1 MAKIGLNNLW
11 YTHLT
16 EADDG
21 TPTYDGAKSFGKAV
35 SANVSISNNSAT
47 LYADDV
53 LAESDTSFQSGT
65 VTLGVDDDREATFA
79 DVLGHEIT
87 EEGEVI
93 RNANDTAPWVALGR
107 IVVKM
112 VGNVRSY
119 KVEILNKVKFSEP
132 SQEDQT
138 KGESVEFSTPEI
150 EGTIATLA
158 NGDWSDS
165 KVFTTKDEAI
175 AFIKATFA
183 APIPPEPVGT
193 TYEVSYNANGGTGTI
208 DPVTVDAG
216 ESITVD
222 NGSTLTAPED
232 KTFAGWALSAEATE
246 ATIAGGSS
254 YTPTADVELFAV
266 WADNV

>member
-11 YTHLT
+11 YSHLT
-16 EADDG
+16 EAQDG
-21 TPTYDGAKSFGKAV
+21 TPSYDGAKSFGKAV

-53 LAESDTSFQSGT
+53 LAESDTSFQNGT

-79 DVLGHEIT
+79 DVLGHTIT

-93 RNANDTAPWVALGR
+93 RNANDTAPWVGLAR

-112 VGNVRSY
+112 VNNVRLY

-138 KGESVEFSTPEI
+138 KGESVEFATPEI

-165 KVFTTKDEAI
+165 KTFSSKEAAL
-175 AFIKATFA
+175 AFIQATFA
-183 APIPPEPVGT
+183 DASSTFRVG
-193 TYEVSYNANGGTGTI
+193 YDANGGTGSI
-208 DPVTVDAG
+208 ASETVNAG
-216 ESITVD
+216 SSITVN
-222 NGSTLTAPED
+222 NGSTLTAPEG
-232 KTFAGWALSAEATE
+232 KTFSGWALSSTATS
-246 ATIAGGSS
+246 ATVEGGST
-254 YTPTADVELFAV
+254 YTPTADVTFYAV
-266 WADNV
+266 WETA